1 MACVYVLLLQLER
14 HRMKTLFYHSL
25 WHRSLGSRRDSRPP
39 AIIVGHP
46 DAGFDITDVRDACD
60 AYIDAL
66 ALPQPLPNGT
76 ILNICSGVTRSAQSM
91 AHDLLE
97 VAGISASLEV
107 DATIVCPSDLPS
119 VQGNPAAARQALGWA
134 LRILWHELWS
144 SFSVT
149 GVTET
154 GRKVLLSRLSGA
166 GQRLNALSFFPQN
179 RQPECV

>member
-1 MACVYVLLLQLER
+1 M
-14 HRMKTLFYHSL
+14 
-25 WHRSLGSRRDSRPP
+25 
-39 AIIVGHP
+39 GHP

-66 ALPQPLPNGT
+66 ALPLPQPLPNGT
-76 ILNICSGVTRSAQSM
+76 ILNICSGVNRSAQSM
-91 AHDLLE
+91 AHVLLE